1 MRARIH
7 AGTLTMIVAAVLTVS
22 IFAAAQAPQQPPP
35 QPVKL
40 YDGMGTLHHAI
51 HTSNPEA
58 QKFFDQGLT
67 LVYGFNHEQAI
78 RSFERASELDPA
90 AAMPY
95 WGKALALGPN
105 YNADI
110 DLEREKGPYAT
121 ILKAKELAA
130 AGPENERDYVSALA
144 RRYSDDPKADLK
156 KLALDY
162 ANAMRDL
169 AHKYPNDP
177 DAQVIFAESL
187 MDLHPWQLWSVD
199 GKPNENTL
207 EIIATLEAVLK
218 RWPNHPG
225 ANHYY
230 IHALE
235 ASPNPERAQMSADR
249 LGNMVPSAG
258 HLVHMPAH
266 IYLRTGNY
274 AAAVKANQDAIASDL
289 AFLQAT
295 GTSSSMY
302 GIMYLTHNI
311 DFLYY
316 AAGMNGQFKVS
327 LDAAN
332 MVADNARPA
341 LDEIPM
347 AEITIPEP
355 MMPLLRFAKWDEV
368 LKLPIPNPKFL
379 GATMYSHF
387 GRGVAFAE
395 KGQLVEAEAERKAF
409 AESAAKLPAG
419 PAFGMLYNEWS
430 VITEIAGH
438 VLEARIA
445 AAASDAANGIPA
457 TNAGNAVAI
466 DHWRQAVAIQ
476 DKMNYDEPPEWYYPV
491 RESLGAALLRSGKS
505 AEAEAVFREDLKFHP
520 NNPRALFGLWKSL
533 DAQKKAAEAQRVRT
547 VFVAAWK
554 DADVQL
560 RIEDF

>member
-1 MRARIH
+1 MLARRISLGI
-7 AGTLTMIVAAVLTVS
+7 AALLSISLVARP
-22 IFAAAQAPQQPPP
+22 QAPQ
-35 QPVKL
+35 PVQL
-40 YDGMGTLHHAI
+40 YAGMGTLHHAI
-51 HTSNPEA
+51 HTSNSEA

-90 AAMPY
+90 APMPY

-110 DLEREKGPYAT
+110 DLDHERGPFAT
-121 ILKAKELAA
+121 IQKAKELAA
-130 AGPENERDYVSALA
+130 AGPENERDYVNALA
-144 RRYSDDPKADLK
+144 KRYSDDPKADLK

-162 ANAMRDL
+162 ANAMREL
-169 AHKYPNDP
+169 AHKYPDDP
-177 DAQVIFAESL
+177 DAQVLFAESL
-187 MDLHPWQLWSVD
+187 MDLHPWQLWGVD
-199 GKPNENTL
+199 GKPNENTP
-207 EIIATLEAVLK
+207 EIIATLEAVLE
-218 RWPNHPG
+218 RWPNHAG

-355 MMPLLRFAKWDEV
+355 MMPLLRFARWDDV
-368 LKLPIPNPKFL
+368 LKLPIPNAKFL

-395 KGQLVEAEAERKAF
+395 KGQFTEAEAERKAF
-409 AESAAKLPAG
+409 AESVAKLPVG
-419 PAFGMLYNEWS
+419 PAFGMLYNDWN
-430 VITEIAGH
+430 VITGLAGH
-438 VLEARIA
+438 VLNARVA
-445 AAASDAANGIPA
+445 WAEMKVANTANIRD
-457 TNAGNAVAI
+457 TAGGLSV
-466 DHWRQAVAIQ
+466 DEWWQAVRIQ

-491 RESLGAALLRSGKS
+491 RESLGAALLRSSKA
-505 AEAEAVFREDLKFHP
+505 AEAEAVFREDLKLHP
-520 NNPRALFGLWKSL
+520 NNPRSLFGLWKSL
-533 DAQKKAAEAQRVRT
+533 EAQKKTTEAQRT
-547 VFVAAWK
+547 HALFEQSWK
-554 DADVQL
+554 KADVQL